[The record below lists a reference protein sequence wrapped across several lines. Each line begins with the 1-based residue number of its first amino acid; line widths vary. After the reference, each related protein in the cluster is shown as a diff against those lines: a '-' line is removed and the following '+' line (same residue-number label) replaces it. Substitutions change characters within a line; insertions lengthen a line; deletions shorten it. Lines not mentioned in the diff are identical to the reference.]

1 MKKKL
6 LIINKSFELGG
17 IQMAL
22 ANLLES
28 ICDEYDITL
37 AIFNSRGPQLE
48 RVPPNVKLLKL
59 SPLVETLGMTYGDCK
74 KFGSISQKLFKVI
87 GSVWA
92 KIFSNAL
99 PLSIAMASQ
108 KHIGHYD
115 VVISYHQEQ
124 GPKTLVAG
132 FGKFALEKC
141 SADLKI
147 AWVHCDFTAS
157 NNAEFGATN
166 LATKRNIKTY
176 LQFDKIV
183 GVSKTSIG
191 SFIEQCPELKEK
203 CDYCYNV
210 IPVKRIIEK
219 SNEEQDVFERE
230 NNTVILFS
238 ACRFVTQK
246 GLVPALKNIAPVLN
260 KYDNLKWVIAGQGPK
275 EQELR
280 ALIAEHN
287 LEEKVRLI
295 GFKKNPYPYMREAD
309 FLFLPSLHETFGMVA
324 GESQAVGTPVIASDI
339 PIMREVL
346 GKYDFLCENNDYAP
360 VLERLLMQ
368 EKTTSQ
374 HAPEGAFLDWKVQF
388 ERIIEC

>member
-37 AIFNSRGPQLE
+37 AIFNPRGPQLE
-48 RVPPNVKLLKL
+48 RLPQKVKLRKL

-87 GSVWA
+87 GSAWA

-147 AWVHCDFTAS
+147 AWVHSDFTAS
-157 NNAEFGATN
+157 NYAEFKAAN

-176 LQFDKIV
+176 SQFDKIV
-183 GVSKTSIG
+183 GVSQTSIG
-191 SFIEQCPELKEK
+191 SFIKQCPELKEK

-210 IPVKRIIEK
+210 IPVKSIIEK
-219 SNEEQDVFERE
+219 SKEEQNVFER
-230 NNTVILFS
+230 
-238 ACRFVTQK
+238 
-246 GLVPALKNIAPVLN
+246 
-260 KYDNLKWVIAGQGPK
+260 
-275 EQELR
+275 
-280 ALIAEHN
+280 
-287 LEEKVRLI
+287 
-295 GFKKNPYPYMREAD
+295 
-309 FLFLPSLHETFGMVA
+309 
-324 GESQAVGTPVIASDI
+324 
-339 PIMREVL
+339 
-346 GKYDFLCENNDYAP
+346 
-360 VLERLLMQ
+360 
-368 EKTTSQ
+368 
-374 HAPEGAFLDWKVQF
+374 
-388 ERIIEC
+388 